1 MNVDFLLIGQG
12 IAGTLLSYRL
22 TCAGKKVHVIDQAE
36 MNNSSRVAAGLF
48 NPVTGRKM
56 VKTWDADLIFPEV
69 GHLYRQMEQALK
81 CRFFHERLM
90 YRPFASIEELNGW
103 MGKSG
108 EDEFKEYVHKVV
120 ASSMFPEVNDPYG
133 GVFLKQ
139 SGYVD
144 VNTLLDRYA
153 AWLRKKGMLANE
165 KFDEGE
171 LVLTEKGVT
180 YRGISASSIIY
191 ANGIAAKESRFFHWL
206 PLIPNKGEMLVIK
219 QDFAPEEIINRG
231 LFRIVLPN
239 AEIKIGSTYHAQE
252 SDLNP
257 TESARLEMLEKL
269 KKLIKLPIKEVM
281 DQKVGIRPTTPDR
294 RPLLGKH
301 PINSN
306 VYIFNGLGAKGVSL
320 APYYSQLMF
329 NLLVF
334 KNEPSKEVN
343 ISRFFKYI

>member
-22 TCAGKKVHVIDQAE
+22 IGAGKKVYVIDQPE
-36 MNNSSRVAAGLF
+36 KNNSSRVAAGLF
-48 NPVTGRKM
+48 NPVTGRNM
-56 VKTWDADLIFPEV
+56 VKTWDADLIFPEIK
-69 GHLYRQMEQALK
+69 HLYQQMEQALQ

-90 YRPFASIEELNGW
+90 YRPFASIEELNEW
-103 MGKSG
+103 MGRSG
-108 EDEFKEYVHKVV
+108 EDEFKEYIHKVV
-120 ASSMFPEVNDPYG
+120 SSSVFPEVNDPHG

-144 VNTLLDRYA
+144 MNTLLGRYA
-153 AWLRKKGMLANE
+153 AWLKERGMLVNE
-165 KFDEGE
+165 EFDERK
-171 LVLTEKGVT
+171 LVLTGEKVT
-180 YRGISASSIIY
+180 YKDVSATSIIY
-191 ANGIAAKESRFFHWL
+191 VNGIEAKESRFFHWI

-219 QDFAPEEIINRG
+219 QGFAPEEIVNRG

-239 AEIKIGSTYHAQE
+239 GRIMVGSTYYAGD

-257 TESARLEMLEKL
+257 TESARQEMLEKL

-301 PINSN
+301 PIHPN

-320 APYYSQLMF
+320 APYFSQVMF

-334 KNEPSKEVN
+334 ENEPPKEVN